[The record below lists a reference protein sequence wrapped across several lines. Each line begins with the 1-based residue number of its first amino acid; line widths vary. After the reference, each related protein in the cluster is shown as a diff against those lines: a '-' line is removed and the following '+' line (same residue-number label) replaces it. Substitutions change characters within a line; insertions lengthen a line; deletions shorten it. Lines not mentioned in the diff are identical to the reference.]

1 MKNIFITGI
10 SGLLGTNLYFYNKNY
25 LKNKYKIYGLLNQR
39 GLINVECDQIP
50 QKKLNNFLKKQK
62 IDYIFHCAANTD
74 LNFCEERY
82 KECLKINFG
91 LTKKIVDICKQRKI
105 KLIYISTDQL
115 FDGKKTIKY
124 TEKDKTFPL
133 NNYSKSK
140 LLSENYIKLN
150 LKQFFILRTSFFGNG
165 PSYRPSYSDWI
176 INNLRKQ
183 KKIIVS
189 DEIKFNPIHLNYLS
203 KIIFKLVD
211 CSKYGTYNVSSD
223 KVITK
228 YKFSKILCDC
238 SI

>member
-115 FDGKKTIKY
+115 FDGKKR
-124 TEKDKTFPL
+124 L
-133 NNYSKSK
+133 NTLKR
-140 LLSENYIKLN
+140 IKL
-150 LKQFFILRTSFFGNG
+150 FT
-165 PSYRPSYSDWI
+165 
-176 INNLRKQ
+176 
-183 KKIIVS
+183 
-189 DEIKFNPIHLNYLS
+189 
-203 KIIFKLVD
+203 
-211 CSKYGTYNVSSD
+211 
-223 KVITK
+223 
-228 YKFSKILCDC
+228 
-238 SI
+238 